1 MLRQAGIAK
10 GMAIDP
16 LCVIKKKKHRNYK
29 RKYLLTIIQRTVN
42 INLSY

>member
-16 LCVIKKKKHRNYK
+16 LCVIEKKNIG
-29 RKYLLTIIQRTVN
+29 IIEEIF
-42 INLSY
+42 INNHSKNC